1 MNLILITQNEPFY
14 LKSNI
19 EYLIKNLPENCKI
32 VGCIVSDV
40 SPFGKKESFL
50 QKALS
55 TLKIFGFKFFL
66 RYALRFIKIKLFD
79 SDLKKYLLNE
89 NIEIIY
95 LDGSINSDSS
105 LSKIR
110 NFKPDLLISIAGNE
124 IFKKNLIDL
133 APEGCLNLHT
143 AMLPKYRGLM
153 PTFWAMKNNEEYL
166 GVSVFFV
173 DEGIDSGPIIFQEK
187 IKIEDQT
194 MEDLIKE
201 TKLLGMQGII
211 KSIRMIMSKKYEL
224 IENDDKKS
232 TYFSFPKR
240 KDVREFISNGKKF
253 F

>member
-19 EYLIKNLPENCKI
+19 EYLIKNLPKDCKI

-50 QKALS
+50 QKALN
-55 TLKIFGFKFFL
+55 TLRIFGFKFFL
-66 RYALRFIKIKLFD
+66 RYALRFIKVKLFD
-79 SDLKKYLLNE
+79 NDLKKYLLNE
-89 NIEIIY
+89 KIELIS
-95 LDGSINSDSS
+95 LNGSINLDSN

-110 NFKPDLLISIAGNE
+110 KFNPDLLISIAGNE
-124 IFKKNLIDL
+124 IFKKNLINL

-187 IKIEDQT
+187 IKIEDKT
-194 MEDLIKE
+194 MEDLIRE
-201 TKLLGMQGII
+201 SKLLGMQGII

-240 KDVREFISNGKKF
+240 KDVREFISNGKNF